1 MFINHYCAIS
11 YSEKES
17 FDLYFLIQFLF
28 FDDNKLQRGRSKYIV
43 VLESDAT
50 LGMLESL
57 GTIFERI
64 LSTQLPSTLIF

>member
-28 FDDNKLQRGRSKYIV
+28 FDDNKLQRGRSKFIV
-43 VLESDAT
+43 VLESSYIVNVSVNYNTQVITQT
-50 LGMLESL
+50 LN
-57 GTIFERI
+57 
-64 LSTQLPSTLIF
+64 